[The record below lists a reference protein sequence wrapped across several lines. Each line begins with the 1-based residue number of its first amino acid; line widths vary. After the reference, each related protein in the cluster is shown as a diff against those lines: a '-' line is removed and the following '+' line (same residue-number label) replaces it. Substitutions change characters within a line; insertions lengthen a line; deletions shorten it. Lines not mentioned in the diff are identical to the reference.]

1 MESTNEMTTIT
12 DGWVYVTDVTY
23 CWTKYWKLRLTAA
36 AADCLYLPAI

>member
-23 CWTKYWKLRLTAA
+23 CWTKYVLPRPPLIVYI
-36 AADCLYLPAI
+36 YLL